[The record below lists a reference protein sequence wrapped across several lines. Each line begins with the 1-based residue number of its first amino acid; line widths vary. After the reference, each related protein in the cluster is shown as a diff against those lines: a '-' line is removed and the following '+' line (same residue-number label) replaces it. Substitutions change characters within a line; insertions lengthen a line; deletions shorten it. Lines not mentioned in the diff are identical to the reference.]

1 MKNLRVGR
9 KIEENGSFST
19 AETILQNRQHTARET
34 PRENTVGAGAG
45 GLHLKLEQ

>member
-19 AETILQNRQHTARET
+19 AETILQNRQRTARET
-34 PRENTVGAGAG
+34 PRENTVSAGAG
-45 GLHLKLEQ
+45 SPHLKPEQ